1 MFGLLLTLALQ
12 TGPAI
17 EKVLIENFALSRV
30 EIQHSWQAAVNRQA
44 ISKKRQVLAEEM
56 RLSRER
62 SAALRQRTDEILRER
77 AKKAGEAQEPD
88 LPK

>member
-1 MFGLLLTLALQ
+1 MFGLVLAMVLQ
-12 TGPAI
+12 SGPAI

-30 EIQHSWQAAVNRQA
+30 GIQVAWQAAVNMQS
-44 ISKKRQVLAEEM
+44 ISKRREVLAEEM

-62 SAALRQRTDEILRER
+62 SAALRQRVDEVLRDR
-77 AKKAGEAQEPD
+77 AKKAAEAQEPD

>member
-1 MFGLLLTLALQ
+1 MFNLLLALILQ

-17 EKVLIENFALSRV
+17 EKVSIEQFGLSRV
-30 EIQHSWQAAVNRQA
+30 QIQVAWQGAANRQS
-44 ISKKRQVLAEEM
+44 ILKKRQVLAEEM
-56 RLSRER
+56 RVSRAR

-77 AKKAGEAQEPD
+77 ARQAGEAQEPG